1 MSASTKT
8 RTRRRHPRA
17 GVSWT
22 VWIRSGEQRL
32 RHHTVDISPH
42 GAKLR
47 PRGTLQPG
55 TPVELLVSPPD
66 ARPVRVSGVIWRVD
80 SDGMAVLFLGGIP
93 AGLAAQGLGAAAAD
107 YR

>member
-1 MSASTKT
+1 MNPSTKS

-17 GVSWT
+17 GGVSWT

-32 RHHTVDISPH
+32 RHHTVDISPD

-47 PRGTLQPG
+47 PRGALQPG
-55 TPVELLVSPPD
+55 TPVELLMNPPD
-66 ARPVRVSGVIWRVD
+66 ARPVRVSGVVWRVD

-93 AGLAAQGLGAAAAD
+93 AGLAAQGLGATAD

>member
-1 MSASTKT
+1 MNSSKNS
-8 RTRRRHPRA
+8 RSRRHHPRA

-22 VWIRSGEQRL
+22 VWIRTGGQRF
-32 RHHTVDISPH
+32 RHHTVDISAH

-47 PRGTLQPG
+47 PRGRSSPAR
-55 TPVELLVSPPD
+55 PWSYWCPPD
-66 ARPVRVSGVIWRVD
+66 ARPVRVSGVVWRVD

-93 AGLAAQGLGAAAAD
+93 AGLAAQGLGATAD